1 MPNAD
6 YRLELAACSNDLTAA
21 ERCARA
27 LAGTLYCDSRERHDH
42 LPFRA
47 LVTCTT
53 DTLADLAQVADVGL
67 YLVCRRVIKPG
78 VPKVVAL
85 FAMRH
90 RGDLSHAEADGHWR
104 DQHGP
109 LALEHHPFMT
119 NYSQLNVLQT
129 LSGPQV
135 DGFALC
141 GFETEQDLR
150 ERFYA
155 GKDSVALIAEDV
167 RRFADVK
174 RSPPRLVAQVQQFA
188 SMG

>member
-1 MPNAD
+1 MPNAHF
-6 YRLELAACSNDLTAA
+6 RLELAACGNDPEALS
-21 ERCARA
+21 RCASN
-27 LAGTLYCDSRERHDH
+27 LGGTLYADPRERYDH

-47 LVTCTT
+47 MLTCTT
-53 DTLADLAQVADVGL
+53 DDLRDIEPAADVGL

-78 VPKVVAL
+78 TPHYVGL

-90 RGDLSHAEADGHWR
+90 RAELAPGEADGHWR

-109 LALEHHPFMT
+109 LALEHHPAMT
-119 NYSQLNVLQT
+119 HYSQLNVLQV
-129 LSGPQV
+129 LAGPEV

-141 GFETEQDLR
+141 GFATESDLR

-155 GKDSVALIAEDV
+155 SPDSVPIIADDV

-174 RSPPRLVAQVQQFA
+174 RSPPRLVATVTEF
-188 SMG
+188 